1 LAKQQKCCILIK
13 GKEGGMTMS
22 KFFDETM
29 QGLLEA
35 VEIEK
40 GDIPLVSRNDM
51 PATTLVVS
59 EKEGALIDAVVR
71 IRKELNMSQSELA
84 SLTGN
89 KQQAISRFEKKEHSP
104 SLKLFYS
111 IVDALGCELQIVK
124 KV

>member
-1 LAKQQKCCILIK
+1 
-13 GKEGGMTMS
+13 MS
-22 KFFDETM
+22 KFFDDTM

-40 GDIPLVSRNDM
+40 GDIPLVSKNDM